1 MQICSKN
8 QQCRFK
14 KSDQNH
20 DFNKAL
26 LDFYEPFYIKG
37 GILLHALAIFIVV
50 PKKHARHL
58 GLI

>member
-8 QQCRFK
+8 QQHRFK

-20 DFNKAL
+20 NFTRAL

-37 GILLHALAIFIVV
+37 GILRHALAIFIVV
-50 PKKHARHL
+50 PKKRARHL